1 MVWSSILVH
10 KLPAALWLLITL
22 IEDKVTCVKV
32 LRMCVNH
39 ISFNQKLTCCL
50 HIPSFF
56 PSLTGHLNAHNHKGT
71 PNATYHFDWK
81 INSKI
86 WWSLTGGHLLSAL
99 SRTQLVE
106 SLPTLLSPDLKGK
119 QAFLSTSCNSLHGHG
134 TISEESRII
143 LLIINSAAHSVWL
156 LKLQKKACSTYVFR
170 NKKRAE
176 NSKLITLARTFYLV
190 PWKTKVEILEVNMF

>member
-10 KLPAALWLLITL
+10 KLPAALWLLLTQIK
-22 IEDKVTCVKV
+22 DKVTCVQM

-39 ISFNQKLTCCL
+39 LSYNQKLTCCL

-56 PSLTGHLNAHNHKGT
+56 SFSHRSLECTESQGT
-71 PNATYHFDWK
+71 PTATYHLDWK
-81 INSKI
+81 NNSKI

-106 SLPTLLSPDLKGK
+106 SLPSLLSPDLKGK
-119 QAFLSTSCNSLHGHG
+119 PAFLSTSCNSLHGHG
-134 TISEESRII
+134 TVSEESRII

-156 LKLQKKACSTYVFR
+156 LKVAEESVQHLCLSQEKK
-170 NKKRAE
+170 E
-176 NSKLITLARTFYLV
+176 LRTANELH
-190 PWKTKVEILEVNMF
+190 